1 MNCKSLEEIRSNI
14 DRIDDEI
21 IKLIVE
27 RTDYVKQAAKFKKS
41 ADGVKAPERVEAVV
55 RKARE
60 SAERYGADADTVEA
74 LYRTMISSFIEAE
87 THEFNKNNTQG
98 N

>member
-1 MNCKSLEEIRSNI
+1 MNCESLEDIRSNI

-21 IKLIVE
+21 IKLIAE
-27 RTDYVKQAAKFKKS
+27 RTDLVKQAAKFKKS
-41 ADGVKAPERVEAVV
+41 ADGVKAPERAEAVI

-74 LYRTMISSFIEAE
+74 LYRMMISRFIKAE
-87 THEFNKNNTQG
+87 TREFNKNNT
-98 N
+98 